1 MSVPVKP
8 ALKRAWAR
16 DRWLWVP
23 AIADPSAPTVA
34 EITAAAAFNLSCSLF
49 GDTQEGFTATTEKVT
64 LPRRNCETEQFQVN
78 GSTTYAAP
86 DLMVSLSPQAAA
98 LSDGKKAWEAMD
110 DLAEGFLVRG
120 QDLDP
125 MVDFLAGE
133 FVDVV
138 PASLGVKVPT
148 KTGNDA
154 TGVYAFTVPA
164 SITDTPEW
172 NVAIAA

>member
-16 DRWLWVP
+16 DRWLWIP
-23 AIADPSAPTVA
+23 AVADIEEPTVA
-34 EITAAAAFNLSCSLF
+34 EITAGAGFNLSCSLF
-49 GDTQEGFTATTEKVT
+49 GDTQEGFTAATEKVT

-78 GSTTYAAP
+78 GGTTYAAP
-86 DLMVSLSPQAAA
+86 DLMVSFQPQAAA

-110 DLAEGFLVRG
+110 DLSAGFLVRG

-125 MVDFLAGE
+125 MVDFVAGQ

-154 TGVYAFTVPA
+154 SGVYAFMVPA
-164 SITDTPEW
+164 SITDTPAW
-172 NVAIAA
+172 NVAIVA